1 MTEEN
6 KTYAKL
12 VSIACGNIDN
22 NDPSCEIING
32 ADFTKKVNGGKILI
46 IIVICLMCR
55 VAKCNCPI
63 DLKTAYI

>member
-32 ADFTKKVNGGKILI
+32 ADFTKKVDG
-46 IIVICLMCR
+46 VICLMCR
-55 VAKCNCPI
+55 VAKCNCPT

>member
-32 ADFTKKVNGGKILI
+32 EILQKKQMEVKFQ
-46 IIVICLMCR
+46 
-55 VAKCNCPI
+55 
-63 DLKTAYI
+63 

>member
-32 ADFTKKVNGGKILI
+32 ADFTKKSRWSYMSYV
-46 IIVICLMCR
+46 
-55 VAKCNCPI
+55 
-63 DLKTAYI
+63 